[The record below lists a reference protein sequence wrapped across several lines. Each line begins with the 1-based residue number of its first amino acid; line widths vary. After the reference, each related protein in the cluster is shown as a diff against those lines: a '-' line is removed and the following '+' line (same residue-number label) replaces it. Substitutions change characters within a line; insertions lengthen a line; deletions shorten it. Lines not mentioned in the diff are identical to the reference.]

1 MIEPHSVA
9 TIIFCAK
16 TIVTSVDVAKHQ
28 GPSIISYEQAIDALA
43 NQYIELTH
51 H

>member
-1 MIEPHSVA
+1 VIEPHSVA
-9 TIIFCAK
+9 TIVLCAK

-28 GPSIISYEQAIDALA
+28 GPGIIAYKQAIDALA
-43 NQYIELTH
+43 NQYVKNTH